1 MEENKI
7 CKVCK
12 VDKPI
17 TDYQKSKNL
26 KSGRLNVCKKCS
38 SLKRRIRDV
47 KEPELEDT
55 YDKNWFR
62 LYRVTEDDYRSMY
75 EFLRGLGYD
84 YKNGDIHQ
92 QFLDKWNTKI
102 PIEMNPKKRPANS
115 ESLYLGNGDV
125 NPDYR

>member
-1 MEENKI
+1 MEERKT
-7 CKVCK
+7 CKTCFIE
-12 VDKPI
+12 KPL
-17 TDYQKSKNL
+17 TDYYESKNV
-26 KSGRLNVCKKCS
+26 KSGRLNICKKCS
-38 SLKRRIRDV
+38 LLNRRLKDV

-62 LYRVTEDDYRSMY
+62 LYRVTEQDYRSMY

-92 QFLDKWNTKI
+92 QFLDKWNTQI
-102 PIEMNPKKRPANS
+102 PTEMKPRKRPANS
-115 ESLYLGNGDV
+115 GSLYLGNGEI